1 MFCVSTCL
9 QSLHGTAGNE
19 RCAARKSPFGR
30 NSTEGRIAANAV
42 RRISPG
48 TDHMAQQPDN
58 VTAKDSGGNFTP
70 HPEGQHAVLCVDV
83 VDLGISVEQFP
94 GQPEP
99 KEIPKIALVFAS
111 GIRQKDDQG
120 NEDGLI
126 FVTAE
131 MTNSANEKANLRK
144 FLEDW
149 RGKSYDAEQIKAGLP
164 LNKLHGK
171 FGLASIEHK
180 LTRKNRTFAQ
190 IKGIVP
196 LPVQI
201 PAPDAKA
208 ILGEYKRPQFLIDRK
223 ARYAETL
230 KKHRG
235 DEIPEPQYPG
245 DDDDPESVPF

>member
-1 MFCVSTCL
+1 
-9 QSLHGTAGNE
+9 
-19 RCAARKSPFGR
+19 
-30 NSTEGRIAANAV
+30 
-42 RRISPG
+42 
-48 TDHMAQQPDN
+48 

-70 HPEGQHAVLCVDV
+70 HPEGQFSVLCVDV

-99 KEIPKIALVFAS
+99 KEIPKVALVFAS
-111 GIRQKDDQG
+111 GAHQKDDHG
-120 NEDGLI
+120 NENGLI
-126 FVTAE
+126 LLTAE
-131 MTNSANEKANLRK
+131 MTNSANEKVNLRK

-149 RGKSYDAEQIKAGLP
+149 RGKSYEAEAIKAGLP
-164 LNKLHGK
+164 LTKLHGK

-190 IKGIVP
+190 IKGIAP

-201 PAPDAKA
+201 PPPDAKA
-208 ILGEYKRPQFLIDRK
+208 VLEEYKRPQFLIDRK

-235 DEIPEPQYPG
+235 DEVPATPPSE
-245 DDDDPESVPF
+245 DDDDDLPF